1 MNNCVHLWS
10 HALTDKNA
18 SKNGPV
24 RQSTK
29 YVDNVQIKALLNL
42 HKGGSA
48 GSFYQINLAFS
59 SRSRY
64 CRFEKEGSVRSGFVL
79 SAV

>member
-1 MNNCVHLWS
+1 MSYLWS

-18 SKNGPV
+18 SKNGPM

-42 HKGGSA
+42 QIGGSA
-48 GSFYQINLAFS
+48 GSFYRINLAFS
-59 SRSRY
+59 SRLRY
-64 CRFEKEGSVRSGFVL
+64 CPFEKKGSVRSRFVL

>member
-1 MNNCVHLWS
+1 MSYLWS

-18 SKNGPV
+18 RKNGPV

-42 HKGGSA
+42 HIGGSA

-59 SRSRY
+59 SRLRY
-64 CRFEKEGSVRSGFVL
+64 CRFEKEDSVRSGFIL